1 MGNVV
6 GIDLGT
12 TNSVAAFK
20 LATVEVVTAPDN
32 TPPERKLTRS
42 IVAATNTGL
51 VVGETAYRQLKA
63 EPAKAISSIKRL
75 MGRSFSDPSLKEQL
89 SRFSYKVDK
98 STQGTENS
106 LSIWL
111 EDQEYSPEDISAA
124 ILKQV
129 LTNAQNYQAQG
140 GQTSKITA
148 AVITIPAYFND
159 KQRYA
164 TQTAGKQAG
173 LKTIELL
180 PEPTAAAI
188 SYGFKPDSDDV
199 ETVLVYDFGGGTFD
213 SSLITATGNQF
224 IESGK
229 AGDLWLGGDD
239 IDTKLMELVKQK
251 VAEQEQLGD
260 IDGLIAAMP
269 YYQQVRFNGDLKMAV
284 ERAKIDLSN
293 EASVRVIPATPLLD
307 DLGMAI
313 SIDIAI
319 TRAEFEQTILP
330 LVERTIAICKDT
342 IRYSDYPNEAIDKI
356 LMVGGSSQIPLVQA
370 KVKDA
375 FGEERVVVHPRPMYA
390 VAEGAAIVAAGLTEK
405 VSTVSRNYC
414 IELSNESRFILVK
427 QGEILPVTTTH
438 TFRTEA
444 DGQRLIH
451 FKFFSP
457 DEVRTQ
463 LDAKQHDE
471 RIGEMWLV
479 LNRSYARG
487 TEIVLTVELDERNNS
502 LQMTAALKNDPSVR
516 ANCSMSRGG
525 IDERISREVEER
537 IRVLNDE
544 LSLNQYGVE
553 RVHQLAGD
561 IVKAANQIRD
571 ENGAPQI
578 DRIEAAQ
585 AKLKELETFAS
596 KDLALA
602 RYTVNELELAAEYCF
617 LLIHEVQLE
626 RMQEIIT
633 QLRGA
638 IESNSTLELQQSTAK
653 GDREIDNLPDAV
665 KSVLFCR
672 NAIERAELVSP
683 THGRTLWRKFGQML
697 EAIKSGDGETAEKIL
712 RELFDELEPYIDSEM
727 PAGTIVTGLTR

>member
-12 TNSVAAFK
+12 TNTVAAFK
-20 LATVEVVTAPDN
+20 LAAVEVVTAADN

-42 IVAATNTGL
+42 IVAVTPNGL

-63 EPAKAISSIKRL
+63 EPAKAIASIKRL
-75 MGRSFSDPSLKEQL
+75 MGRSFDDPFVQGEMG
-89 SRFSYKVDK
+89 RFSYKVDR

-106 LSIWL
+106 LSVWL
-111 EDQEYSPEDISAA
+111 EDKEYAPEDISAQ
-124 ILKQV
+124 ILKQA
-129 LTNAQNYQAQG
+129 LENAQAYQSQG

-173 LKTIELL
+173 LETIELL

-199 ETVLVYDFGGGTFD
+199 ETILVYDFGGGTFD

-239 IDTKLMELVKQK
+239 IDGKLVELVKQK
-251 VAEQEQLGD
+251 VVAQEQLDD
-260 IDGLIAAMP
+260 IDALIKAMP
-269 YYQQVRFNGDLKMAV
+269 HYQQVRFASDLKVAV
-284 ERAKIDLSN
+284 ERAKIDLSTA
-293 EASVRVIPATPLLD
+293 EQAQILPATPLLD
-307 DLGMAI
+307 EMGMAI
-313 SIDIAI
+313 PIEVTLDRS
-319 TRAEFEQTILP
+319 EFEALILP
-330 LVERTIAICKDT
+330 LVERTIAICKDA
-342 IRYSDYPNEAIDKI
+342 IKYSDYPNEAIDKI
-356 LMVGGSSQIPLVQA
+356 LLVGGSSQIPLVQA
-370 KVKDA
+370 KVKEA
-375 FGEERVVVHPRPMYA
+375 FGAERVEVHPRPMYA

-414 IELSNESRFILVK
+414 IQLANEPRFVLVK

-438 TFRTEA
+438 TLRTEA

-457 DEVRTQ
+457 DDVRSQ
-463 LDAKQHDE
+463 LDRQQHDE

-516 ANCSMSRGG
+516 ASCSLSRGG
-525 IDERISREVEER
+525 VDERISRDVEQTIET
-537 IRVLNDE
+537 LNNE

-553 RVHQLAGD
+553 RVYQLAGD

-571 ENGAPQI
+571 RDGAPQL

-585 AKLKELETFAS
+585 SKLKELELFAS

-602 RYTVNELELAAEYCF
+602 RHILNELELALEYCN
-617 LLIHEVQLE
+617 LLIHEAQEE
-626 RMQEIIT
+626 RIKTIVSE
-633 QLRGA
+633 LHSA
-638 IESNSTLELQQSTAK
+638 IERNSIPDLQSATDD
-653 GDREIDNLPDAV
+653 GEREIDNLPDAV
-665 KSVLFCR
+665 KSVLYCR
-672 NAIERAELVSP
+672 NAIERADLVSP
-683 THGRTLWRKFGQML
+683 THGRSLWRKFGQML
-697 EAIKSGDGETAEKIL
+697 EAIKIADAETADKL
-712 RELFDELEPYIDSEM
+712 MQELFEELEPYFDRDI